1 LLAEFGLVIP
11 QGIGNIARQVPQL
24 IEDATNEL
32 PGSLRLLM
40 QRLLEQLKELDRQA
54 DEIGAQIEAWHRDS
68 ESSRKLAQVPGIGP
82 ITARA
87 LVATVVSAGNFTS
100 GRQLAAWLGLVPGQ
114 SSSGGKNVLLGI
126 SKRGDAYLRTLLI
139 HGARA
144 VSTRGIARVKASS
157 REGCKPSWCLGPC
170 P

>member
-54 DEIGAQIEAWHRDS
+54 DEIGAQIEAWHRD
-68 ESSRKLAQVPGIGP
+68 
-82 ITARA
+82 
-87 LVATVVSAGNFTS
+87 
-100 GRQLAAWLGLVPGQ
+100 
-114 SSSGGKNVLLGI
+114 
-126 SKRGDAYLRTLLI
+126 
-139 HGARA
+139 
-144 VSTRGIARVKASS
+144 
-157 REGCKPSWCLGPC
+157 
-170 P
+170 